1 MDVDDAARVAAADQ
15 AHAAAEEQLDRLI
28 VWWSGFVAGNAD
40 VASDRCDQVSVLA
53 RVLYGSHPL
62 VLAASLAAAV
72 CRMSANT
79 HDG

>member
-1 MDVDDAARVAAADQ
+1 
-15 AHAAAEEQLDRLI
+15 
-28 VWWSGFVAGNAD
+28 
-40 VASDRCDQVSVLA
+40 LA